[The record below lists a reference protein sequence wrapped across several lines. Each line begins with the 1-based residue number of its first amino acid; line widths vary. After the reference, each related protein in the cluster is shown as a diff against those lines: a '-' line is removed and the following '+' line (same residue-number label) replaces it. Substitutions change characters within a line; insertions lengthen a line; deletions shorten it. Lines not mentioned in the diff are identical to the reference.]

1 MIQDTLGA
9 AVLIAVMLA
18 AFGVLLYLVDKY
30 MPSVRGMDSIGVRT
44 GLFLGVAQA
53 MALQPGVSRSG
64 SR

>member
-44 GLFLGVAQA
+44 GLFLG
-53 MALQPGVSRSG
+53 SRRRWRCSPASRAPG